1 MSRKTKYDE
10 LHYREVDHPLGL
22 SNEWLRCQIGKV
34 RLEKRNPKY
43 PPEPVFELLGFGKTM
58 FAAEEMVERKLGR
71 VV

>member
-1 MSRKTKYDE
+1 MKTKYDE
-10 LHYREVDHPLGL
+10 LHYREKKGELR
-22 SNEWLRCQIGKV
+22 NEWLRCQIGRV

-43 PPEPVFELLGFGKTM
+43 PAEPVFELLGYGKTM